1 MVATK
6 ASHTHA
12 RVTEGSYKEDVGQAW
27 SLCMVHTLLPAH
39 LEMSATKFSFSTLSK
54 LYMGNGFLHFC
65 NFKLYVTFRAT
76 YSCSFVCFL
85 SNLINSFLFNKK
97 KK

>member
-6 ASHTHA
+6 ASHIRA

-39 LEMSATKFSFSTLSK
+39 LEMSATKFSFSKGKIPTLNSVNSVK
-54 LYMGNGFLHFC
+54 YFEQALYGKWIFTL
-65 NFKLYVTFRAT
+65 L
-76 YSCSFVCFL
+76 
-85 SNLINSFLFNKK
+85 
-97 KK
+97 